1 MKLLRFDMS
10 EYQERHSVAKLIGA
24 PPGYVGYEDGSM
36 AGGLLISEV
45 EKHPHSII
53 LFDEIE
59 KAHPDVYN
67 VLLQVMDDGVATG
80 SNGKKADCRNTIVI
94 MTSNL
99 GAEANERSNIGF
111 TTVLDRTDAD
121 DKEVKDFFKPE
132 FRNRLD
138 AIVKFKS
145 LDTLSI
151 KKVVNKFMQEL
162 NELLS
167 SKQLKVRCSESCI
180 DALITK
186 GYDKKMGARPLARVI
201 DNEIKTPLSRKL
213 LFEVVKPNSIITI
226 DYIDSKFAFEI
237 ESSKV
242 KVLDAQ

>member
-1 MKLLRFDMS
+1 M
-10 EYQERHSVAKLIGA
+10 
-24 PPGYVGYEDGSM
+24 
-36 AGGLLISEV
+36 
-45 EKHPHSII
+45 
-53 LFDEIE
+53 
-59 KAHPDVYN
+59 
-67 VLLQVMDDGVATG
+67 
-80 SNGKKADCRNTIVI
+80 
-94 MTSNL
+94 
-99 GAEANERSNIGF
+99 
-111 TTVLDRTDAD
+111 LDRTDAD

-186 GYDKKMGARPLARVI
+186 GYDKKMGARPLGRKI
-201 DNEIKTPLSRKL
+201 DELIRIPLSKRI
-213 LFEVVKPNSIITI
+213 LFEGLENCALYATVKDDCIEFTVQDTTTHATVDQDGYIRIT
-226 DYIDSKFAFEI
+226 
-237 ESSKV
+237 
-242 KVLDAQ
+242 

>member
-1 MKLLRFDMS
+1 MSHRDLKPENILL
-10 EYQERHSVAKLIGA
+10 A
-24 PPGYVGYEDGSM
+24 
-36 AGGLLISEV
+36 
-45 EKHPHSII
+45 
-53 LFDEIE
+53 
-59 KAHPDVYN
+59 
-67 VLLQVMDDGVATG
+67 
-80 SNGKKADCRNTIVI
+80 ADNTIVI

-99 GAEANERSNIGF
+99 GAEANEHSNMGF

-151 KKVVNKFMQEL
+151 KKVVNKFVQEL